1 VTSHGRW
8 LDAAHT
14 RFLTP
19 HERTGG
25 ARVVLTA
32 PIRYEDAA
40 GVVHTTPGGFAF
52 DGASIPRPLWSVMG
66 APLEGPYV
74 RSAAQH
80 DFECAI
86 QVAPSRVV
94 HRRFL
99 HALRA
104 EGVGRVRAALMYAAV
119 AAFGPRWTV

>member
-1 VTSHGRW
+1 MSRFGTW

-14 RFLTP
+14 RFLTQA
-19 HERTGG
+19 EREGG
-25 ARVVLTA
+25 ARLALTA
-32 PIRYEDAA
+32 PIRYRDAQGA
-40 GVVHTTPGGFAF
+40 TFTVPVGFAF

-94 HRRFL
+94 HRRFR

-104 EGVGRVRAALMYAAV
+104 EGVGAVRAALMYAAV